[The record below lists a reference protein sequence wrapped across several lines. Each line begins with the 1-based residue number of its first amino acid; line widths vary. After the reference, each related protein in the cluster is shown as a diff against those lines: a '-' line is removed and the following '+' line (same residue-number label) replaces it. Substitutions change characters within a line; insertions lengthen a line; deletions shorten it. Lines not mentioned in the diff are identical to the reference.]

1 MYSINDILNAFK
13 TYWKFLLI
21 SPIIFCFLA
30 FAYLYFVP
38 AQYTIQGALQLPKFR
53 LIVSDN
59 SWGILPNEDP
69 QLSQYWNSFIEN
81 SLKRKV
87 LVISKKLN
95 IDTSKRTNDFE
106 VIKIDQNKI
115 TFCITA
121 KNQKDSMLVAKKI
134 LETLKNLNPK
144 LCMESSILS
153 EATKARKDFLVT
165 LFKQIINERKNLKK
179 ELEYAKI
186 EAETADDIISQIIN
200 INNKMTSK
208 KIDSETLKFYITS
221 DLYQKK
227 YEIILNNLRIKSE
240 LAELDEKL
248 KRHNHFLRELNKTIS
263 KINYANRIVKKIED
277 ESDTTISNVNDI
289 NLAAETIKT
298 AVEQV
303 YKSALPNMNLY
314 FKELDEKLIESLVE
328 PNLNSFSFGKQKPN
342 SKRLD
347 LVTIILSSL
356 ICGLT
361 FSSLLIIIIFTSIKP
376 DLK

>member
-1 MYSINDILNAFK
+1 
-13 TYWKFLLI
+13 
-21 SPIIFCFLA
+21 
-30 FAYLYFVP
+30 
-38 AQYTIQGALQLPKFR
+38 
-53 LIVSDN
+53 
-59 SWGILPNEDP
+59 
-69 QLSQYWNSFIEN
+69 
-81 SLKRKV
+81 
-87 LVISKKLN
+87 
-95 IDTSKRTNDFE
+95 
-106 VIKIDQNKI
+106 
-115 TFCITA
+115 
-121 KNQKDSMLVAKKI
+121 
-134 LETLKNLNPK
+134 
-144 LCMESSILS
+144 
-153 EATKARKDFLVT
+153 
-165 LFKQIINERKNLKK
+165 
-179 ELEYAKI
+179 
-186 EAETADDIISQIIN
+186 
-200 INNKMTSK
+200 
-208 KIDSETLKFYITS
+208 
-221 DLYQKK
+221 
-227 YEIILNNLRIKSE
+227 